1 MDWLERPTKKT
12 LHLKEI
18 VTIKSGLAN
27 VYCVYFDFCELFDSC
42 FLSNL
47 YFCQY
52 NQFYVSLSIS
62 QLGIMRSLMYLC
74 IWILYIVVM
83 VKMLFKEK

>member
-42 FLSNL
+42 FLSNQ
-47 YFCQY
+47 YF
-52 NQFYVSLSIS
+52 
-62 QLGIMRSLMYLC
+62 
-74 IWILYIVVM
+74 
-83 VKMLFKEK
+83 